1 MITNQ
6 LYIEDLYSG
15 QEAKLTKVISD
26 EDIHVFA
33 ELSGDH
39 NPVHLDDEYASK
51 TIFKKRVAHGFLTA
65 SLISTVIATK
75 LPGPGSIYLKQSHKF
90 IAPVFV
96 GETVEAK
103 VKVIDINLEKKKV
116 KLLTECLKSRNIIL
130 TGEAEILIDSKKNP

>member
-51 TIFKKRVAHGFLTA
+51 TVFKKRIAHGFLTA

-75 LPGPGSIYLKQSHKF
+75 LPGPGSIYLKQSLKF

-103 VKVIDINLEKKKV
+103 VKVIDINLEKKK
-116 KLLTECLKSRNIIL
+116 S
-130 TGEAEILIDSKKNP
+130 

>member
-51 TIFKKRVAHGFLTA
+51 TIFKSNLHSRVEINADLGPKE
-65 SLISTVIATK
+65 STS
-75 LPGPGSIYLKQSHKF
+75 G
-90 IAPVFV
+90 
-96 GETVEAK
+96 
-103 VKVIDINLEKKKV
+103 
-116 KLLTECLKSRNIIL
+116 
-130 TGEAEILIDSKKNP
+130 